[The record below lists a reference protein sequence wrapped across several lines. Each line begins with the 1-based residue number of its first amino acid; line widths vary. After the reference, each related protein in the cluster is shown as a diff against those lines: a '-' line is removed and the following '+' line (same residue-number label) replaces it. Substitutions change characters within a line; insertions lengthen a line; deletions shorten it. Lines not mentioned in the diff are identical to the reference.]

1 RFDSIDDYNDVAIK
15 NLYKEERAAGKSHEE
30 IMKIIWKNGRDN
42 SRTPMQWNTET
53 NSGFTTGKP
62 WMKVNP
68 NYQEINVEAELNDA
82 DSILNYYKQ
91 LILLRRDHDA
101 LIYGNYDLIL
111 ENHDHI
117 LDRKSTRLNSSHVS
131 ISYAV
136 FCLKK

>member
-1 RFDSIDDYNDVAIK
+1 MTNVRFDSIDDYNDVAIK

-68 NYQEINVEAELNDA
+68 NYQEINVESELNNS
-82 DSILNYYKQ
+82 DSILHYYKQ
-91 LILLRRDHDA
+91 LIAIRNNNEA
-101 LIYGNYDLIL
+101 LIYGNYELLL
-111 ENHDHI
+111 ENHYQI
-117 LDRKSTRLNSSHVS
+117 FAYKRVYGNETYLVLAN
-131 ISYAV
+131 
-136 FCLKK
+136 L